1 MIAIDFDELPVQPF
15 PVVFILR
22 LHGDDLGLDALHVL
36 HGLIALVLE
45 GNEQQFDAD
54 CKKDNRDAVIS
65 GIVVNETED
74 VKDRLGDKFDK
85 APAPIDKPSEI
96 NSIFQTNVQG
106 FERIEFFGTGIQLQF
121 EGRRNVALGDP
132 NTSGHELVAFL
143 LDQRGGRFGGNQ
155 YAQEIFVLK
164 SHPPDY
170 AFT

>member
-54 CKKDNRDAVIS
+54 CQKDNRDAVIS

-74 VKDRLGDKFDK
+74 VKDRLGDEFDE
-85 APAPIDKPSEI
+85 APAPIDEPAEI
-96 NSIFQTNVQG
+96 NSIFQADVQR
-106 FERIEFFGTGIQLQF
+106 FERIELFRTGIQLQF
-121 EGRRNVALGDP
+121 GGRRTVALGDP
-132 NTSGHELVAFL
+132 NRSGHELVALF
-143 LDQRGGRFGGNQ
+143 LDQCGGRFSRNQ
-155 YAQEIFVLK
+155 DGQEIFVLK
-164 SHPPDY
+164 SHPSD
-170 AFT
+170 